1 VDQALEQ
8 LKEFVGR
15 QTRQVLL
22 VMPDGQARKT
32 VIEHLGAADIGMLV
46 AWSRDEAY
54 RILKSQPIDCLVVDE
69 SAHDLGPQDVLDAM
83 ESKAVM
89 RMLPVVFFGARGEQM
104 LARWKGAFALREA
117 RTTERLLDY
126 IYFFVHRSTASMS
139 ENERKA
145 LEELHS
151 SQRVLEKKRALLVD
165 DDMRNLFAL
174 SKVLRGWGL
183 QVDMAQDGY
192 KALAALQ
199 TGERPDLILM
209 DIMMPG
215 MDGYT
220 TIRNIRDMAGFT
232 TLPII
237 AVTAKA
243 MTGDRE
249 VCLQMGASDYLSKP
263 IDIDKLAVMLRSW
276 LTSEPS

>member
-1 VDQALEQ
+1 V
-8 LKEFVGR
+8 
-15 QTRQVLL
+15 
-22 VMPDGQARKT
+22 
-32 VIEHLGAADIGMLV
+32 
-46 AWSRDEAY
+46 
-54 RILKSQPIDCLVVDE
+54 
-69 SAHDLGPQDVLDAM
+69 
-83 ESKAVM
+83 
-89 RMLPVVFFGARGEQM
+89 
-104 LARWKGAFALREA
+104 
-117 RTTERLLDY
+117 
-126 IYFFVHRSTASMS
+126 
-139 ENERKA
+139 
-145 LEELHS
+145 
-151 SQRVLEKKRALLVD
+151 LLVD

-199 TGERPDLILM
+199 NGERPDLILM

-249 VCLQMGASDYLSKP
+249 VCLEMGANDYLSKP
-263 IDIDKLAVMLRSW
+263 IDLDKLAGMIRTW
-276 LTSEPS
+276 LPAEAS